1 MRRIIASLGI
11 AFTLSFGATLEEA
24 TIAYNKGDYQTTKTI
39 FEDLASKGDAT
50 AQHNLGVMYDFGKG
64 VKQDYFKAKEW
75 YEKAANQGHASAQYN
90 LGNMYSNGNGVKQDK
105 RVAKQWFG
113 KACDGGNQ
121 NGCYN
126 YKILNQQGY

>member
-90 LGNMYSNGNGVKQDK
+90 LGVMYDFGKGVKQDYFK
-105 RVAKQWFG
+105 AKEWYE
-113 KACDGGNQ
+113 KAANQ
-121 NGCYN
+121 GE
-126 YKILNQQGY
+126 

>member
-24 TIAYNKGDYQTTKTI
+24 TIAYNKGDYQTSKTI

-50 AQHNLGVMYDFGKG
+50 AQYNLGVMYDFGKG

>member
-75 YEKAANQGHASAQYN
+75 YVHTPEQFGQPADLHPDTLPELILICQHFIYN
-90 LGNMYSNGNGVKQDK
+90 TGMTPS
-105 RVAKQWFG
+105 
-113 KACDGGNQ
+113 
-121 NGCYN
+121 
-126 YKILNQQGY
+126 

>member
-1 MRRIIASLGI
+1 
-11 AFTLSFGATLEEA
+11 
-24 TIAYNKGDYQTTKTI
+24 
-39 FEDLASKGDAT
+39 
-50 AQHNLGVMYDFGKG
+50 MYGFGKG